1 MEDKK
6 LEKEKKEENAEEVR
20 LFSISSF
27 SFIFLKKIYNEYI
40 YLKNEYIM
48 KKKNIYI
55 FEPPRRLVVKNPP
68 ASARDMSS
76 IPESGRSPGERNGRL
91 YSPGESDSTS

>member
-48 KKKNIYI
+48 KKNIYI
-55 FEPPRRLVVKNPP
+55 YL
-68 ASARDMSS
+68 S
-76 IPESGRSPGERNGRL
+76 L
-91 YSPGESDSTS
+91 QDS